1 MEAEVGVDLKATEA
15 ARKRYDRIAPLYDM
29 MEGFAEV
36 LNNGKWRRLQWSKV
50 EGTDILEVGV
60 GTGKNFPWYP
70 AGAEVTAIDFSR
82 RMLERARA
90 RSDKDKVKVRLM
102 QMDVQNLE
110 FGDNSFHTV
119 VASFV
124 FCSVPDP
131 VRGLQEIRRVCR
143 PGGKVI
149 LLEHVLSTNRV
160 LARLMNLFNPLAV
173 RMMGANINRRTVD
186 NVVGSG
192 LTIEKVTD
200 LGGGIFKLIEA
211 KKTATP
217 S

>member
-1 MEAEVGVDLKATEA
+1 MGHIAAGDDHRRAIECLDRPGNLTPDL
-15 ARKRYDRIAPLYDM
+15 
-29 MEGFAEV
+29 
-36 LNNGKWRRLQWSKV
+36 
-50 EGTDILEVGV
+50 DIVS
-60 GTGKNFPWYP
+60 
-70 AGAEVTAIDFSR
+70 AGAKAKNDR
-82 RMLERARA
+82 N
-90 RSDKDKVKVRLM
+90 KVKVRLR

-131 VRGLQEIRRVCR
+131 VRGLQEARRVCR

-160 LARLMNLFNPLAV
+160 LARLMNLVNPLAV
-173 RMMGANINRRTVD
+173 RMMGANINRKTVD
-186 NVVGSG
+186 NVAGSG

-211 KKTATP
+211 RKTATP

>member
-1 MEAEVGVDLKATEA
+1 VAPDVKATEVT
-15 ARKRYDRIAPLYDM
+15 RQRYNRIAPFYDRM
-29 MEGFAEV
+29 ESIAEGFGYA
-36 LNNGKWRRLQWSKV
+36 KWRKLQWSKV
-50 EGTDILEVGV
+50 VGTDILEVGV
-60 GTGKNFPWYP
+60 GTGKNFPYYP
-70 AGAEVTAIDFSR
+70 PGSEVTAVDFSEG
-82 RMLERARA
+82 MLERAKA
-90 RSDKDKVKVRLM
+90 KSDRNKVKVRLR

-110 FGDNSFHTV
+110 FGNDNFDTV

-149 LLEHVLSTNRV
+149 LLEHVLSANRV
-160 LARLMNLFNPLAV
+160 LSWLMNLANPLAV

-186 NVVGSG
+186 NVTRSG
-192 LTIEKVTD
+192 LTVEEVTD
-200 LGGGIFKLIEA
+200 LRAGIFKLIEA
-211 KKTATP
+211 RKATTP